1 MAGTEP
7 AQQVRLKQTDETGE
21 RLLVEAAQRDRAQFV
36 QLYERYFDVVYGYV
50 ARRLRDRSATEDVT
64 SEVFRKAL
72 QSLPKFKWTGA
83 PFGAWLLRIA
93 ANMIADRAK
102 RRAREELNDARIT
115 DQSKS
120 RAQETDLE
128 QSERQAHLFR
138 LVGELAADQRRV
150 VILRF
155 AEEKTIGE
163 IALDLGRSEG
173 AIKQLQLRALKNLRA
188 KLEAKK

>member
-1 MAGTEP
+1 MAGSQLAQKIRPEKTE
-7 AQQVRLKQTDETGE
+7 E

-36 QLYERYFDVVYGYV
+36 ALYEKYFEVVYAYV

-64 SEVFRKAL
+64 SEVFRRAL

-93 ANMIADRAK
+93 ANVIADRAK
-102 RRAREELNDARIT
+102 RRAREELNVAPVS
-115 DQSKS
+115 DQSKL
-120 RAQETDLE
+120 RPQETDLE

-138 LVGELAADQRRV
+138 LIGELAEDQRRV
-150 VILRF
+150 VMLRF

-163 IALDLGRSEG
+163 IARDLGRSEG

-188 KLEAKK
+188 KLEAK